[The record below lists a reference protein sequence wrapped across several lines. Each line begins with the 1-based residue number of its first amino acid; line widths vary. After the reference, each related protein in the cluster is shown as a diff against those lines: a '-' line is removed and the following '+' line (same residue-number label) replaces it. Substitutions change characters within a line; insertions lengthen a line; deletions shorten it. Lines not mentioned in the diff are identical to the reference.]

1 MKIRQKLLAGF
12 TGISLLTLL
21 IGGFSVYEINKTAKK
36 LSTTE
41 AQRVAETLAFYAELE
56 IGDKGLTQPHIE
68 KLQEHT
74 IALHE
79 IREQDIKSITTVSI
93 RLILVA
99 TFGCLIAASSVGI
112 LIAAKISQP
121 LLMVKKL
128 AQKATQEAN
137 FDIQVPINTKDE
149 VGDLSISLNLLI
161 QKVKELF
168 QEKEVAKQAKNE
180 FLTNMSHKLRTPM
193 NTILGYT
200 EILQKKAE
208 DIGQESFLPDLHQ
221 IRSVSKHLLSLID
234 NILDLSKVE
243 AGKMEMH
250 LESFEISSL
259 VKEVVSMIKPLNE
272 KHGNTVVIDCPSNL
286 AKMYADRTRV
296 RQSLFN
302 LLSNACKFTEN
313 GQITL
318 SIEPYTK
325 ENEPW
330 ISFAI
335 EDTGIGMDKEQMQEL
350 FKAFYQ
356 ADSSTNRKYSGTGL
370 KLALTKQFSQM
381 MGGEINVQSE
391 LGKGSTFTIHL
402 PVQGKKNQAIFPWE
416 KIKGNREFTTN
427 LMNILVIDDDR
438 ITHNVIK
445 HSLSPSKFS
454 VISATNGTEGL
465 HLAQEM
471 QPDVI
476 FLDVIMPGIDG
487 WEVLGKL
494 KENPQL
500 ADIPVIMVT
509 TIDEKNYGYALGAT
523 EYLLK
528 PFNSK
533 QLATVLE
540 RIL

>member
-1 MKIRQKLLAGF
+1 MKIKQKLLAGF

-21 IGGFSVYEINKTAKK
+21 IGGFSVYEINKTAKE
-36 LSTTE
+36 LSTKE
-41 AQRVAETLAFYAELE
+41 AQRVAETLAFYNELE
-56 IGDKGLTQPHIE
+56 IGDKGLTQPHID

-74 IALHE
+74 IALNE
-79 IREQDIKSITTVSI
+79 IREQDIQTSATVSI
-93 RLILVA
+93 RLILLA

-112 LIAAKISQP
+112 LIAVKISQP
-121 LLMVKKL
+121 LLIVKKF

-149 VGDLSISLNLLI
+149 VGDISIALNLLI
-161 QKVKELF
+161 QRVKELF

-180 FLTNMSHKLRTPM
+180 FLTNMSYELRTRT
-193 NTILGYT
+193 NAIIHYT
-200 EILQKKAE
+200 EFLQEKAK
-208 DIGQESFLPDLHQ
+208 DIEQKSFLPNLHK
-221 IRSVSKHLLSLID
+221 IRSTSKLLSSLID
-234 NILDLSKVE
+234 DILDLSKVE

-272 KHGNTVVIDCPSNL
+272 KHGNTVVIDCPPNL
-286 AKMYADRTRV
+286 DKMYADKTRV
-296 RQSLFN
+296 SQSLFN

-330 ISFAI
+330 ISFAVK
-335 EDTGIGMDKEQMQEL
+335 DTGIGMGKEQMQEL

-356 ADSSTNRKYSGTGL
+356 ADSSINRKYSGTGL

-381 MGGEINVQSE
+381 MGGDINVQSE

-402 PVQGKKNQAIFPWE
+402 PVQGKKNQAIFPMG
-416 KIKGNREFTTN
+416 KIEENREFTPN
-427 LMNILVIDDDR
+427 LRNILVIDDDR

-445 HSLSPSKFS
+445 HSLSSSKFS
-454 VISATNGTEGL
+454 VISANNGTEGL

-476 FLDVIMPGIDG
+476 FLDVVMPGMDG

-528 PFNSK
+528 PFNRK

-540 RIL
+540 RI